1 MKILCAFVLLINLNL
16 YTMEVDKK
24 NKKTYHHHKHNQHKH
39 HHHNHHD
46 KLIIY
51 PDVDKKDI
59 HIVLTDPEFKQ
70 KKEEANE
77 GLFSKSLSAITAA
90 FRYLGQ

>member
-1 MKILCAFVLLINLNL
+1 
-16 YTMEVDKK
+16 MEVDKK

-51 PDVDKKDI
+51 PDVDKTINKCVKI
-59 HIVLTDPEFKQ
+59 GEVTDRYYGAGWINFVP
-70 KKEEANE
+70 ANKPVTK
-77 GLFSKSLSAITAA
+77 LYVVK
-90 FRYLGQ
+90 RHK